1 MFNNWRNGIRLSNY
15 CDFTTFKIKSYL
27 CKYVA
32 SLKTAL
38 FSSRETCFTEN
49 SCQVEQAKSC
59 AKSLRFERKGGEVP
73 EGLPHAEGLQLV
85 RPVVIPEEATL
96 SLLPKV
102 KSGNRQSSLIV
113 PARACKILKPRHTAG
128 LPPAQ

>member
-73 EGLPHAEGLQLV
+73 EGLPHAAEQKGCNWYGLWSFLK
-85 RPVVIPEEATL
+85 RPPCHCFQ
-96 SLLPKV
+96 
-102 KSGNRQSSLIV
+102 R
-113 PARACKILKPRHTAG
+113 
-128 LPPAQ
+128 